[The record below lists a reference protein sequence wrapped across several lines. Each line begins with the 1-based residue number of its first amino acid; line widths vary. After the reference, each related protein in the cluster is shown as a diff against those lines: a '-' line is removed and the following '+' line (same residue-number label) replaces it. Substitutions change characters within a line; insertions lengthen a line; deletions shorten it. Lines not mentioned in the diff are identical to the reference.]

1 MSANVT
7 WKRTKE
13 RVQER
18 PFKSPQEFASIEEH
32 VEYKHVRS
40 GRRVPKVNIGHA
52 AAKRRHAR

>member
-1 MSANVT
+1 VT

-32 VEYKHVRS
+32 VEYKHVRH